1 MKEKTKNYI
10 DVADGYRLVVLD
22 ELNIAVEK
30 LVTVNNKKTGEKRQE
45 WEIQGYYY
53 KLKNALNA
61 AMRCIAEGMMR
72 GSVSGCK
79 DLEELGRKIDRVYE
93 LIEKFGFDK
102 GLLRDAERT
111 K

>member
-30 LVTVNNKKTGEKRQE
+30 LITVNKRNGEKDQK

-72 GSVSGCK
+72 NSVSGCK
-79 DLEELGRKIDRVYE
+79 DIEALGKKIDKVYE
-93 LIEKFGFDK
+93 LIEKFGYDK
-102 GLLRDAERT
+102 GLLGDAERT